1 MAASY
6 KSLNVSLS
14 PRAAKENPENSEHA
28 IRTDQR
34 ITRAGDLILDRS
46 VLANGLFKQGPM
58 LNVGIERISSSASGT
73 APLAA
78 E

>member
-28 IRTDQR
+28 IRTGQR
-34 ITRAGDLILDRS
+34 ITCAGSLILDRS
-46 VLANGLFKQGPM
+46 VLTNGLFKQDPM
-58 LNVGIERISSSASGT
+58 MNARVGLISLSASGT